1 LNTSFWYINRKSG
14 VFFMN
19 NSKFLSAVEVVQSL
33 LDDFIYMCDSREKSS
48 YFTREGKNKLDF
60 KTTILFM
67 LNFVRKSLQI
77 ELDHFFEQFRKGES
91 LISKQGFT
99 AARRK
104 IKPEAFI
111 QLDQTLVEWF
121 YNQNDYKTFMGYR
134 LCAIDASILELN
146 NSKRLRDAYNSSKGT
161 SVELARAMTSCVYD
175 IENNMIVKSIITKCN
190 TSERDVAKQL
200 IEKLKEGGLKKDL
213 LIFDRGYPSIDFFT
227 YLIDAGVKFVIRI
240 PINNYRNTIDPALSD
255 QMIEFKKKKRTIR
268 LRALIVELDSGIKE
282 ILITNLFEETLNV
295 QAFKS
300 LYFKRWGIETK
311 YDELKNKLQIQKFS
325 GDTPQLIEQDFYAT
339 MFLSNMAS
347 LVQQEVDEMISKEH
361 KNMSLKYDYVA
372 NRNILIGKLKDKLV
386 KIILEKNSKR
396 RKQIYKKL
404 LTEIQ
409 RSRRPI
415 RPGRKFNRKN
425 TRLQANKNS
434 LNQRTCI

>member
-1 LNTSFWYINRKSG
+1 MNTNLWYINRKSG
-14 VFFMN
+14 GFFME
-19 NSKFLSAVEVVQSL
+19 NSKFLLAVEVIQNL
-33 LDDFIYMCDSREKSS
+33 LDDFIYMCDSREKPS
-48 YFTREGKNKLDF
+48 YFTREGKNKLNF

-67 LNFVRKSLQI
+67 LNFIRKSLQL
-77 ELDHFFEQFRKGES
+77 ELDHFFEQFRKGEP

-111 QLDQTLVEWF
+111 RLDQTLVEWF
-121 YNQNDYKTFMGYR
+121 YNKNEYKTFMGYR
-134 LCAIDASILELN
+134 LCAVDASILEIN
-146 NSKRLRDAYNSSKGT
+146 NSKGLRDAYNSSKGT
-161 SVELARAMTSCVYD
+161 SVELARAMTSCIYD
-175 IENNMIVKSIITKCN
+175 IENNMIVKSILTKCN
-190 TSERDVAKQL
+190 ASERDVAKQL
-200 IEKLKEGGLKKDL
+200 IEKLKESGLKKDL

-227 YLIDAGVKFVIRI
+227 YLIDAEVKFVIRI
-240 PINNYRNTIDPALSD
+240 PIQYYRNTIDPALSD

-268 LRALIVELDSGIKE
+268 LRALTFELDSGMKE
-282 ILITNLFEETLNV
+282 ILITNLLDETLNV

-347 LVQQEVDEMISKEH
+347 LVQQEVDERIAKEH
-361 KNMSLKYDYVA
+361 KNKNLKYDYVA

-386 KIILEKNSKR
+386 KIILEKSSKR
-396 RKQIYKKL
+396 RKQIYNKL
-404 LTEIQ
+404 LKEIQ

-415 RPGRKFNRKN
+415 RPGRKFIRNK

-434 LNQRTCI
+434 LSQRTCI

>member
-1 LNTSFWYINRKSG
+1 
-14 VFFMN
+14 
-19 NSKFLSAVEVVQSL
+19 
-33 LDDFIYMCDSREKSS
+33 
-48 YFTREGKNKLDF
+48 
-60 KTTILFM
+60 M
-67 LNFVRKSLQI
+67 LNFIRKSLQI
-77 ELDHFFEQFRKGES
+77 ELDHFFEQFRKGEP

-104 IKPEAFI
+104 IKPEAFKK
-111 QLDQTLVEWF
+111 LDQTLVEWF

-161 SVELARAMTSCVYD
+161 SVELARAMTSCIYD
-175 IENNMIVKSIITKCN
+175 IENNMIVNSIITKCN
-190 TSERDVAKQL
+190 SSERDVAKQL
-200 IEKLKEGGLKKDL
+200 IEKLKESGLRKDL
-213 LIFDRGYPSIDFFT
+213 LVFDRGYPSIDFFD
-227 YLIDAGVKFVIRI
+227 YLIDTGVKFVIRI
-240 PINNYRNTIDPALSD
+240 PINSYKNTIDPALSD
-255 QMIEFKKKKRTIR
+255 QIIEFKKKKRTIR
-268 LRALIVELDSGIKE
+268 VRVITLELDSGIKE

-295 QAFKS
+295 QAFKF

-361 KNMSLKYDYVA
+361 KNKTLKYEYVA

-386 KIILEKNSKR
+386 KIILEKNQKR

-404 LTEIQ
+404 LKEIQ
-409 RSRRPI
+409 RSRRPK
-415 RPGRKFNRKN
+415 RPGRKFTRKT